1 MGPGGKE
8 WQVGADSWVA
18 TIKPFKWVA
27 GIWLGVRARYTLV
40 LRLFYRP
47 PHRHRPP
54 LGANLKPS
62 TVAISWFV

>member
-40 LRLFYRP
+40 PRLFTPPPRP
-47 PHRHRPP
+47 HCPP
-54 LGANLKPS
+54 
-62 TVAISWFV
+62 T